1 MDFLGGLFGAVKLL
15 REGVAY
21 VLERRDSFHQQAAR
35 VIAAFKA
42 HGLAPNVAADLM
54 EEGLIEDPSV
64 FERPKDLK
72 PHLRRI
78 TPWAAE
84 LLQLDPAW
92 FKGRTSRAHKDI
104 DDLQEFLLSKTFKES
119 TTERFDIY
127 VFKTDDSPIHQSKG
141 DFCVILEECFTH
153 LDDEEFDG
161 VYRYYYL
168 THGAHFEHYK
178 CFLQLMSIAAVAH
191 LHSIPI
197 WGRVMS
203 SERLSKLD
211 QGAGLIPDLWR
222 DKVGKSW
229 YVEDAIWTSLG
240 APAEWVLKRRPDLD
254 DYLRRIGRNDVLE
267 KLVESRPRLEG
278 G

>member
-42 HGLAPNVAADLM
+42 HDLAPNVAADLM

-92 FKGRTSRAHKDI
+92 FKGRASRAHKNI
-104 DDLQEFLLSKTFKES
+104 DDLQEFLLSRSFDES
-119 TTERFDIY
+119 ATVRFDIY
-127 VFKTDDSPIHQSKG
+127 VFKTDDSAIHQSRG
-141 DFCVILEECFTH
+141 SFCVILEECFTY
-153 LDDEEFDG
+153 LDEEQLDG

-168 THGAHFEHYK
+168 TQGAYFEHYK
-178 CFLQLMSIAAVAH
+178 WLLQLMSIAAIAH
-191 LHSIPI
+191 IHTIPI
-197 WGRVMS
+197 RGAVMS
-203 SERLSKLD
+203 ADRLAKLD
-211 QGAGLIPDLWR
+211 QGYGLIPDLWR
-222 DKVGKSW
+222 EKLGKSW
-229 YVEDAIWTSLG
+229 YVEDAIWTGLG
-240 APAEWVLKRRPDLD
+240 APADWVLQRRPDFD
-254 DYLRRIGRNDVLE
+254 DYLLRIGRKDVLE
-267 KLVESRPRLEG
+267 NLVEERARLDG
-278 G
+278 D